1 MDDNTVK
8 DESAAEKT
16 AHHIEML
23 ILEGALSPGDHLLA
37 ERELAQRLDVS
48 RPTLR
53 QAIKLLEERGL
64 IVAKEGTRSIAPLGT
79 TITDPL
85 MELMAAQSVVV
96 DDYLEFRATTE
107 KMAAQLAARRANDV
121 DREQL
126 RRCME
131 RIDEAHERGVQRE
144 EGDADVDLHVA
155 VYEASHNLVV
165 LHVMRALSGMLRR
178 GVIENREKLFQRPE
192 TRDALRA
199 QHRAIYEAVM
209 AGDAEAAGQAAEAHI
224 HYTHR
229 ALKEVNAAE
238 ARLGISLRRIGGGN
252 VSASRRR

>member
-1 MDDNTVK
+1 MDDNTAK

-16 AHHIEML
+16 ARHIEML
-23 ILEGALSPGDHLLA
+23 ILEGSLSPGDHLLP

-53 QAIKLLEERGL
+53 QAIRILEDRGL
-64 IVAKEGTRSIAPLGT
+64 ILSRDGSRSIAPLGT

-85 MELMAAQSVVV
+85 MDLMAHSDVV

-121 DREQL
+121 DRAQL
-126 RRCME
+126 KRCME
-131 RIDEAHERGVQRE
+131 RIDEAHERGSQQD
-144 EGDADVDLHVA
+144 EGDADVDLHIA

-199 QHRAIYEAVM
+199 QHRAIYEGVM

-238 ARLGISLRRIGGGN
+238 ARLGISLRRIGGGS
-252 VSASRRR
+252 VAASRRR